1 MARHGS
7 LEVTTAIVAILSAI
21 TANTITKAVV
31 AAAAGG
37 GAFASKLVPGLVL
50 MLVGLYAG
58 AWLTAQ

>member
-1 MARHGS
+1 
-7 LEVTTAIVAILSAI
+7 VAILSAI